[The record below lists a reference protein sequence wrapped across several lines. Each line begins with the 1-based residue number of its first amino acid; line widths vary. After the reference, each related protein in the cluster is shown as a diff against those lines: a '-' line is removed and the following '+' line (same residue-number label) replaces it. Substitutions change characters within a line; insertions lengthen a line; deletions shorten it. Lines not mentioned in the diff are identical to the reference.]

1 MISYPRH
8 MLNKKLINALQIAIR
23 QLKAGAPYEWGHVGR
38 CNCGHLVQALVGI
51 SAGEIYRNFGQE
63 LDEWSE
69 HSRDYCGVSGKPVE
83 ELFEELRRV
92 GFSAEDVHHL
102 EYLSDPKVLRAL
114 PGGFRHLRRNNRD
127 DLILYMETLVVLV
140 AKEPSL
146 EVPFKFQR
154 ATKKEPTKKAA

>member
-69 HSRDYCGVSGKPVE
+69 HSRDYCGVSGTPVE
-83 ELFEELRRV
+83 VLFDQLHAV
-92 GFSAEDVHHL
+92 GFSAEDIHHL

-114 PGGFRHLRRNNRD
+114 PGGFRHLRRNSRD
-127 DLILYMETLVVLV
+127 DLTLYMETLVVLI
-140 AKEPSL
+140 AQEASL
-146 EVPFKFQR
+146 ETSPKLLRDPEKDFV
-154 ATKKEPTKKAA
+154 KKVA